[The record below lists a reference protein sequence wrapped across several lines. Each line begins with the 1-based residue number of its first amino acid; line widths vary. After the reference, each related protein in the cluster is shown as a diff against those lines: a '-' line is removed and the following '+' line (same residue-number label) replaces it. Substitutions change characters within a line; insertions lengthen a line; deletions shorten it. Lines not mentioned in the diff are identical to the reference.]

1 MSLISKIRTIFTLGK
16 GVTTG
21 LSEEAAGKDPIAL
34 FGHWFEDAKRSGIL
48 LPETMALATS
58 NKDGSPAARMV
69 LLKDFDERGFVFYT
83 NYASQKAEELEEN
96 SSAALLFHWPILERQ
111 VRIQGSAVRVPPN
124 ESAAYF
130 ESRSRGSQ
138 LGAWAS
144 KQSASLP
151 RRDMLEER
159 FRKYEL
165 KFSGAKVPWPEFWG
179 GYRVAPRV
187 IEFWQ
192 GRLNRLHDRVLY
204 EKDGDGW
211 KCSRLDP

>member
-1 MSLISKIRTIFTLGK
+1 MSVISKIWTVLTLGR
-16 GVTTG
+16 GVTKG

-34 FGHWFEDAKRSGIL
+34 FARWFEDAQRSGIL
-48 LPETMALATS
+48 LPETMALATAQ
-58 NKDGSPAARMV
+58 KDGSPAARMV

-83 NYASQKAEELEEN
+83 NYISRKAEELEEN
-96 SSAALLFHWPILERQ
+96 SNAALLFHWPILQRQ
-111 VRIQGSAVRVPPN
+111 VRIEGSAVRVPPE

-138 LGAWAS
+138 IGAWAS

-151 RRDMLEER
+151 QREELEER
-159 FRKYEL
+159 FRKYER
-165 KFSGAKVPWPEFWG
+165 KFSVGKIPAPEFWG

-204 EKDGDGW
+204 EKDGDEW
-211 KCSRLDP
+211 KCSRLYP

>member
-1 MSLISKIRTIFTLGK
+1 MSLISKIRTVFTLGR

-34 FGHWFEDAKRSGIL
+34 FGRWFEDAKRSGIL
-48 LPETMALATS
+48 LPETMALATAT
-58 NKDGSPAARMV
+58 KDGSPAARMV
-69 LLKDFDERGFVFYT
+69 LLKSFDERGFVFYT
-83 NYASQKAEELEEN
+83 NYISRKAEELEEN
-96 SSAALLFHWPILERQ
+96 ASSALLFHWPILERQ
-111 VRIQGSAVRVPPN
+111 VRIEGSAVRVPPE

-138 LGAWAS
+138 LGACAS

-151 RRDMLEER
+151 QPEELGER
-159 FRKYEL
+159 FRKYER

-179 GYRVAPRV
+179 GYRVVPRV

-192 GRLNRLHDRVLY
+192 GRLNRLHDRVVY
-204 EKDGDGW
+204 ERSGDGW
-211 KCSRLDP
+211 TCARLYP